1 MTTKSDGGA
10 QVSTHTQTQESET
23 GEVTK
28 DESEEESNSDKKHRL
43 NPMVVQKL
51 REIVAGGEVRV
62 YHVRRLLRYTFQNKT
77 FAKFVSKTHPSFDLD
92 STIYHI

>member
-1 MTTKSDGGA
+1 MTAKSDGGV

-23 GEVTK
+23 GEETK
-28 DESEEESNSDKKHRL
+28 DESEEEGNSDKRHRL

-62 YHVRRLLRYTFQNKT
+62 YHVRRLLRYAFQNN
-77 FAKFVSKTHPSFDLD
+77 P
-92 STIYHI
+92 